1 MPRTPSTTRSTTATS
16 APAATKGATRR
27 PRVVVAGTPT
37 RTGTVHPTTAGQ
49 AAAPLSAETTVREA
63 LAVDVVETG
72 AVDVVATGTVTS
84 GETSSDEL
92 DQPAPTAD
100 LVRVYLDEIGK
111 TALLNAAEEVELSRR
126 IEAGLYAERLL
137 AAHADGE
144 PLAAPGTPSREKV
157 ATTVALLE
165 QVVAQGREAKAR
177 MVQANLRLVVSVA
190 RKYSQRGVPLLDV
203 IQEGNV
209 GLIRAVEKFDY
220 RKGFKFSTYATW
232 WIRQAIS
239 RGLVEQDRTIRL
251 PVHVSEEVSKITRA
265 RRRLVQDLG
274 REVTDAEIAEAS
286 GLPLERVTE
295 LRLVA
300 RDAVSLDSPVGDEED
315 TSLGDLVADTSTETV
330 EDVVERTAMSE
341 EIGRLLDGLD
351 ERERTV
357 LRLRFG
363 LDDGR
368 PRTLDEIGR
377 VIGLTR
383 ERVRQIEKGVLLRL
397 RQPGAADSLLPFAS

>member
-1 MPRTPSTTRSTTATS
+1 M
-16 APAATKGATRR
+16 
-27 PRVVVAGTPT
+27 
-37 RTGTVHPTTAGQ
+37 
-49 AAAPLSAETTVREA
+49 
-63 LAVDVVETG
+63 
-72 AVDVVATGTVTS
+72 
-84 GETSSDEL
+84 

-137 AAHADGE
+137 AAHADGA
-144 PLAAPGTPSREKV
+144 PLSVPGTPSRERV

-165 QVVAQGREAKAR
+165 QAVAEGREAKAR

-341 EIGRLLDGLD
+341 EISRLLDGLD

-397 RQPGAADSLLPFAS
+397 RQPGAADGLLPFAS

>member
-1 MPRTPSTTRSTTATS
+1 VPRTPSTTRSSTA
-16 APAATKGATRR
+16 AATQGTTRR
-27 PRVVVAGTPT
+27 PRVVVTGTSTPT
-37 RTGTVHPTTAGQ
+37 DAVHPTTGGQ
-49 AAAPLSAETTVREA
+49 AVARLTAETTVREA
-63 LAVDVVETG
+63 LAVDVVETDAVEP
-72 AVDVVATGTVTS
+72 AVDHLS

-144 PLAAPGTPSREKV
+144 SLSVPGTPSRERV

-165 QVVAQGREAKAR
+165 QVVAEGREAKAR

-330 EDVVERTAMSE
+330 EDVVERTAMSD
-341 EIGRLLDGLD
+341 EIARLLDSLD

-397 RQPGAADSLLPFAS
+397 RQPGAADGLLPFAS

>member
-1 MPRTPSTTRSTTATS
+1 MPRTPSTTRST
-16 APAATKGATRR
+16 AAAAQGKTRR
-27 PRVVVAGTPT
+27 PRVVVASTPT
-37 RTGTVHPTTAGQ
+37 RSDGDTLHPTTGGQ
-49 AAAPLSAETTVREA
+49 AVGPQPSAETTVREA
-63 LAVDVVETG
+63 LAVDVVET
-72 AVDVVATGTVTS
+72 DVVEASTD
-84 GETSSDEL
+84 TSSDEL

-111 TALLNAAEEVELSRR
+111 TPLLNAAEEVELSRR

-144 PLAAPGTPSREKV
+144 PLSVPGTPSRERLT
-157 ATTVALLE
+157 TTVALLE

-341 EIGRLLDGLD
+341 EISRLLDGLD

-397 RQPGAADSLLPFAS
+397 RQPGAADGLLPFAS